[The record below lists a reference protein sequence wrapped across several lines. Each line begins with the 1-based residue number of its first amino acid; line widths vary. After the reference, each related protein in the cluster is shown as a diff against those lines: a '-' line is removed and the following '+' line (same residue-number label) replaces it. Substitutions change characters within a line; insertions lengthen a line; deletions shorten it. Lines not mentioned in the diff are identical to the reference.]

1 MNAIDSESAI
11 NTSKAKRFMSFLEN
25 SVVERGALGAIDFDS
40 QERLAKLELVYNE
53 RVLAGEDPAIVASE
67 LIDVNELIL
76 NPIED
81 PKAKREELL
90 KSLKEEIITDSEY
103 NEKIYKINNYEN
115 LKRNADAFQKALDQA
130 LKGQ

>member
-1 MNAIDSESAI
+1 M
-11 NTSKAKRFMSFLEN
+11 
-25 SVVERGALGAIDFDS
+25 
-40 QERLAKLELVYNE
+40 YNE

-103 NEKIYKINNYEN
+103 NEEIYKINNYEN